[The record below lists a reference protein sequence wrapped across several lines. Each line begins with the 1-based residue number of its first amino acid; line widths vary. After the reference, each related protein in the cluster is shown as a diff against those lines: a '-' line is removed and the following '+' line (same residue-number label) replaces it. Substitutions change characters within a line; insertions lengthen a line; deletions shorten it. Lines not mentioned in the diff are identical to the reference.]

1 MTYPTDAIE
10 ACEALS
16 HPMPHPD
23 MREHAKRT
31 SDDAIVEWL
40 YQKDGG
46 AKVDTKHPGPIEM
59 FAEPDEAPAIPA
71 RAARIDGY
79 LVVAVLCV
87 IAVLGLAHKAAPLI
101 ETHLPALMGATA
113 K

>member
-1 MTYPTDAIE
+1 MNYPCDAVE
-10 ACEALS
+10 ACEAIS

-59 FAEPDEAPAIPA
+59 HEPSEYAKATRRDILGIA
-71 RAARIDGY
+71 
-79 LVVAVLCV
+79 LVVGVLAGLLLVAV
-87 IAVLGLAHKAAPLI
+87 AGPLI
-101 ETHLPALMGATA
+101 ENLPALMGATA